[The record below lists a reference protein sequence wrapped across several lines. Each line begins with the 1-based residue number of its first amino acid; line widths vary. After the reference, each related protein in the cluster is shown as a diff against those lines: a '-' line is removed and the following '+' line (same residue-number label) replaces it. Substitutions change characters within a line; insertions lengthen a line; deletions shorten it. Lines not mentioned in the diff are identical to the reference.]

1 MILLARKNLLI
12 ILAVIIIFCALGF
25 FVIHQ
30 MTTTYNAHNTFDG
43 YCKWRGLVVVNKFS
57 DYGYCQDLRTGKE
70 FKIVL
75 YNGRWFLDGDLP
87 CGFLCF

>member
-1 MILLARKNLLI
+1 MEAKKIFRILLARKNLLI

-57 DYGYCQDLRTGKE
+57 DYGYCQDLCYIMG
-70 FKIVL
+70 V
-75 YNGRWFLDGDLP
+75 
-87 CGFLCF
+87 GFWMATCLAVFYVFN